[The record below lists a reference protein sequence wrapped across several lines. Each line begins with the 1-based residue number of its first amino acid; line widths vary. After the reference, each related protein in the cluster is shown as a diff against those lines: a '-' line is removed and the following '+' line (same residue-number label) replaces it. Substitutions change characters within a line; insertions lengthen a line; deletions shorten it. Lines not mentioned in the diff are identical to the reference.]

1 MSTAA
6 LDCPAQRFLPWA
18 GANTANAHRVGEL
31 LAGCKYVAIPFVGGF
46 TEVPH
51 ITARIIVVNDR
62 HADVINLAKM
72 VATRRKDIL
81 AVLRW
86 LPVSDQARNEAVQY
100 MKTRAYREDAQAPIH
115 RAIAYFVT
123 QWMGR
128 SGQAGTDKE
137 FGGSVPFRT
146 NANGG
151 GTAQRYWSAVKSLAQ
166 WGEVMR
172 RCDIQSLDWTEF
184 MAKYG
189 KDEPGHGY
197 YADPP
202 SWPGAKVEYTHGFKD
217 RDHRE
222 LAANLG
228 QYQTARVVVRYG
240 DHPLIRELY
249 PDGEWTW
256 HLMDGRNQG
265 NNAVREAL
273 IVRN

>member
-1 MSTAA
+1 MST
-6 LDCPAQRFLPWA
+6 DMISQRLLPYA

-51 ITARIIVVNDR
+51 ITARMIVVNDL
-62 HADVINLAKM
+62 HKDVINLGKM
-72 VATRRKDIL
+72 VATRRKDML

-86 LPVSDQARNEAVQY
+86 LPVSDRARAESVAY
-100 MKTRAYREDAQAPIH
+100 MRSRENSDDAQASVH

-137 FGGSVPFRT
+137 LAGGVPTRT

-166 WGEVMR
+166 WGIVMR
-172 RCDIQSLDWTEF
+172 RCDFETLDWREF
-184 MAKYG
+184 AAKYMG
-189 KDEPGHGY
+189 DFDGHGY
-197 YADPP
+197 YLDPP
-202 SWPGAKVEYTHGFKD
+202 SWPGAKVEYTHGFAESE
-217 RDHRE
+217 HRY
-222 LAANLG
+222 LADTMNS
-228 QYQTARVVVRYG
+228 YRKARIVVRYG

-249 PDGEWTW
+249 PEGEWTW